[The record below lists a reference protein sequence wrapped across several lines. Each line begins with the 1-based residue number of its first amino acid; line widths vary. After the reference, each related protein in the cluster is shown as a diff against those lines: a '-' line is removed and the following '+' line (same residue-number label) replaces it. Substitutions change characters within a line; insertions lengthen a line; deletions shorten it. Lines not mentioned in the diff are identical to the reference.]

1 MKGNEPSHQDQV
13 DKKGEVPP
21 QEAKENLSP
30 DQMRAAAGD
39 PARTR
44 DQLEANQMTTWDGA
58 GNPIKHVFA
67 QGQDGHLTEGTGE
80 TVQEAKENAKAND
93 TVLGPD
99 VSPGAESEGSGPG
112 EPLG

>member
-30 DQMRAAAGD
+30 DDMRAAPGSG
-39 PARTR
+39 RGQHET
-44 DQLEANQMTTWDGA
+44 NQMTTWDGA

-67 QGQDGHLTEGTGE
+67 EGQDGHLTEGTGE
-80 TVQEAKENAKAND
+80 STQEALDNAKAND

-99 VSPGAESEGSGPG
+99 ASPGMESEGSGPG